1 MFGRY
6 ARHAQCVLTL
16 YSVGIGRQGTQVF
29 AGKHGFITLR
39 DLFRWAERRPNGYQ
53 QLAEEG
59 YMLLAERLRK
69 PEEKRVIKEVL
80 EKNMK
85 NVVINED
92 EIYSRSFKAD
102 SLENDL
108 FESLRMAEGFGSMVW
123 NQSMRRYVPVLLG
136 FSPVFVS
143 P

>member
-1 MFGRY
+1 
-6 ARHAQCVLTL
+6 
-16 YSVGIGRQGTQVF
+16 
-29 AGKHGFITLR
+29 
-39 DLFRWAERRPNGYQ
+39 
-53 QLAEEG
+53 
-59 YMLLAERLRK
+59 MLLAERLRK

-92 EIYSRSFKAD
+92 EIYSRPFKAD

-123 NQSMRRYVPVLLG
+123 NQSMRRYIPVPLG